1 MAGYER
7 WPCRRIARQRGW
19 VEIDKN
25 EGGGYKNEE
34 KKRKRGREG
43 KMKRGAGGRKEMG
56 GGGGRK
62 LVPNFSL
69 SVLGSSTGTDVV
81 SFINRHDST
90 TDERKTCSYAICHG
104 DGILLKLTKR

>member
-43 KMKRGAGGRKEMG
+43 KMKRGD
-56 GGGGRK
+56 GGGRK
-62 LVPNFSL
+62 WGGGEGNLFPTFHFQFSARRQEL
-69 SVLGSSTGTDVV
+69 TSFRLLIATILQQTNVKLAVTQFVTETG
-81 SFINRHDST
+81 F
-90 TDERKTCSYAICHG
+90 Y
-104 DGILLKLTKR
+104 

>member
-43 KMKRGAGGRKEMG
+43 KMKRGD
-56 GGGGRK
+56 GGGRK
-62 LVPNFSL
+62 WGGGEGNLFPTFHFQFSARRQEL
-69 SVLGSSTGTDVV
+69 TSFRLLIATILQQTNVKLAVTQFITETG
-81 SFINRHDST
+81 F
-90 TDERKTCSYAICHG
+90 Y
-104 DGILLKLTKR
+104 

>member
-56 GGGGRK
+56 GGGGEGNLFPTFHFQFSARRQELTSFRLLIATILQQTNVK
-62 LVPNFSL
+62 LAVTQF
-69 SVLGSSTGTDVV
+69 VTETG
-81 SFINRHDST
+81 F
-90 TDERKTCSYAICHG
+90 Y
-104 DGILLKLTKR
+104 

>member
-56 GGGGRK
+56 RGGEGNLFPTFHFQFSARRQELTSFRLLIATILQQTNVK
-62 LVPNFSL
+62 LAVTQF
-69 SVLGSSTGTDVV
+69 VTETG
-81 SFINRHDST
+81 F
-90 TDERKTCSYAICHG
+90 Y
-104 DGILLKLTKR
+104 